1 MTTAILLQTAS
12 SGMIQFV
19 LLGGMFV
26 VMYFFIIRPQQK
38 KTKDQETFRKAIKAG
53 DKVVTIGGLHGVVG
67 TVEADSTVTLIVD
80 RTIKM
85 KFDVSAIAGLLLKF
99 LNSNTSAACINSFD
113 FLNENMTGG
122 RYCFVS

>member
-38 KTKDQETFRKAIKAG
+38 KTKDQEAFRKSIKAG

-67 TVEADSTVTLIVD
+67 TVDADSTVTLIVD

-85 KFDVSAIAGLLLKF
+85 KFDISAIAGPSTKI
-99 LNSNTSAACINSFD
+99 S
-113 FLNENMTGG
+113 
-122 RYCFVS
+122 

>member
-1 MTTAILLQTAS
+1 MTTAILLQTGS
-12 SGMIQFV
+12 PVWMNYVFIGT
-19 LLGGMFV
+19 MFV

-67 TVEADSTVTLIVD
+67 TVDADSTVTLIVD

-85 KFDVSAIAGLLLKF
+85 KFDISAIAGPSTKI
-99 LNSNTSAACINSFD
+99 S
-113 FLNENMTGG
+113 
-122 RYCFVS
+122 